1 MIKHIAAVA
10 AVAVVCLARL
20 GAHHSFAAEYDAS
33 KLLILYGTVVKLNWT
48 NPHASLQLI
57 VQNADGKNTNWHL
70 EMGSPNSLMRQG
82 WMRDTVEP
90 GDIVT
95 VEAYAAKDY
104 PTGGKTHRVKVPD
117 GRWLFADSSG
127 SDRATP

>member
-10 AVAVVCLARL
+10 PIASVCLVQL
-20 GAHHSFAAEYDAS
+20 WAHHSFAAEYDSS
-33 KLLILYGTVVKLNWT
+33 KLLVLYGTVVKFNWA
-48 NPHASLQLI
+48 NPHVSSQLL
-57 VQNADGKNTNWHL
+57 VGNADGKNRNWYL
-70 EMGSPNSLMRQG
+70 EMGSPNSMMRQG
-82 WMRDTVEP
+82 WMRDTVKP

-104 PTGGKTHRVKVPD
+104 PTAGKTHRVKIPD

-127 SDRATP
+127 PDRATP